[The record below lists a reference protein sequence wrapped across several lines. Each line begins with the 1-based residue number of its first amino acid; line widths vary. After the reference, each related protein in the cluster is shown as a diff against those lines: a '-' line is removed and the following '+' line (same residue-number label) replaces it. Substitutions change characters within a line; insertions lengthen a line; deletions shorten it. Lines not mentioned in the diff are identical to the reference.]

1 MATIDAQL
9 RAMLPGLPPGPVR
22 GFSRAWHEQARYG
35 GAYAVY
41 HPGQVTR
48 FWRTLRRPH
57 GRLWLAGEHT
67 ATVTGYM
74 EGAVESGQRVAAA
87 VTAVG

>member
-1 MATIDAQL
+1 
-9 RAMLPGLPPGPVR
+9 MLPGLPPGPVR
-22 GFSRAWHEQARYG
+22 ASLGRGTSSARFG

-41 HPGQVTR
+41 RPGQVTR
-48 FWRTLRRPH
+48 YWRAVRRPH

-74 EGAVESGQRVAAA
+74 EGAVETGQRVAAA
-87 VTAVG
+87 ITAVG